1 MKNYGIFDVLGPVMI
16 GPSSSH
22 TAGAEKL
29 GRAARSIAEENIKSV
44 VFYLHGSFAKTYRGH
59 GTDRALVAGILGMEP
74 DDERIKDSF
83 KIAENAGIDVRFV
96 ESDLGDVHPNT
107 VRIEIT
113 TTDGTLVNV
122 TGSSIGGGN
131 IVVTNINGDTVE
143 FSGEY
148 PVILVK
154 HFDKRGMISKITFA
168 LALGNINIATLKV
181 GRTMK
186 GDIATTVI
194 ETDNKVS
201 KDVVKELQALDGVL
215 NVKAINLI

>member
-83 KIAENAGIDVRFV
+83 KIAEDAGIDVRFI

-113 TTDGTLVNV
+113 KTDDTLVNV

-131 IVVTNINGDTVE
+131 IVVTNINGDSVE